1 MNIEE
6 LKKQVIIEVSNLK
19 KYATKEELYR
29 LNFDK
34 LNPIDNSNCIYGQIT
49 GDCYNSR
56 ASDLIK
62 KCTRV
67 YYDNMY
73 IRSVVHSIDEVGYGE
88 RNCSPIELYIT
99 LNGAKNKTLID
110 FLKGE
115 IDSLT
120 IKDL

>member
-1 MNIEE
+1 MGIEE
-6 LKKQVIIEVSNLK
+6 LKKQVIIEATNLK
-19 KYATKEELYR
+19 KYATREELNR
-29 LNFDK
+29 LIFDK

-62 KCTRV
+62 KCTSV

-73 IRSVVHSIDEVGYGE
+73 IGSVVHSIDEVGYGE